1 MSGRIP
7 RDFIDDLL
15 LRVDIVDLIDS
26 LIPLKKTGSN
36 YVARCPFHTEK
47 SPSFTVNRKK
57 QFFYCFG
64 CGAGGN
70 AISFLMDFNH
80 LDFVEAVEDL
90 ANFVG
95 VDVPREKATYPSA
108 RDKNGLSAI
117 YHVLERAAV
126 FYAEQL
132 KSSQAGTKAVDYLKS
147 RGVNGETARDY
158 MLGFAPKNSDALTQK
173 FDQQALME
181 AGLLGRSED
190 GRIYD
195 RFRGRLMFPIRDKR
209 ARVVGFGGR
218 VLDDTMPKYLNSP
231 ETSVFL
237 KGKEAYGLYELLKK
251 NSKPERIL
259 IVEGY
264 MDVIALSQY
273 GIDYAIATL
282 GTAASKAHLDLLFRF
297 TSELV
302 FCFDGDKAGR
312 QAAWRAMDVAFSSV
326 REGRSIRIMLLPKDH
341 DPDSLV
347 RDRGVEGFNQHL
359 KSAKALSEYFY
370 DYLTQEINL
379 SDMEGRA
386 KLVQEAQPYLEKL
399 SAGVFKEMMVSRLKE
414 ISGLARLDVSENET
428 TLNARSQAWKQTS
441 KRFGVDKNRLSSAR
455 MAIALL
461 LQNPELA
468 KLVEE
473 RQIDWTGLEFPGVD
487 VLKRVLAVILT
498 KGDVNTAV
506 LAEAFRG
513 SAEEKHITTLAYKD
527 LLVPAEG
534 VETEFVGALD
544 RLLEQAREQGISQL
558 LNKGKTQGLTP
569 GEKDLLRRML
579 VKASIGAKN

>member
-26 LIPLKKTGSN
+26 LVPLKKTGSN
-36 YVARCPFHTEK
+36 FVARCPFHTEK

-95 VDVPREKATYPSA
+95 VDVPREKIAYSSA
-108 RDKNGLSAI
+108 REKSDLGSV
-117 YHVLERAAV
+117 YQVLDQVAA
-126 FYAEQL
+126 FYADQL
-132 KSSQAGTKAVDYLKS
+132 KSNQAGVKAVAYLKA
-147 RGVNGETARDY
+147 RGVSGETARDY
-158 MLGFAPKNSDALTQK
+158 MLGFAPEGWNALTEK
-173 FDQQALME
+173 FDRKALMD
-181 AGLLGRSED
+181 AGLLGSSD
-190 GRIYD
+190 NGRVYD
-195 RFRGRLMFPIRDKR
+195 RFRGRLIFPIRDKR

-218 VLDDTMPKYLNSP
+218 VLDDSMPKYLNSP
-231 ETSVFL
+231 ETPVFL

-273 GIDYAIATL
+273 GIDYAVATL

-312 QAAWRAMDVAFSSV
+312 QAAWRAMDVVFSSV

-359 KSAKALSEYFY
+359 NSAKALSEYFF
-370 DYLTQEINL
+370 DYLVQENSL

-386 KLVQEAQPYLEKL
+386 KLVQEARPYLEKMP
-399 SAGVFKEMMVSRLKE
+399 AGVFKDMMVSRLRE
-414 ISGLARLDVSENET
+414 MSGLTSLDVSENET
-428 TLNARSQAWKQTS
+428 TLNASNKIRQQKPKRS
-441 KRFGVDKNRLSSAR
+441 GVDKNRLSSAR

-468 KLVEE
+468 ELVEE
-473 RQIDWTGLEFPGVD
+473 RKIDWAGLEFPGVE
-487 VLKRVLAVILT
+487 VFKRVLAVILS

-506 LAEAFRG
+506 LTEAFRG
-513 SAEEKHITTLAYKD
+513 CAEEKLIAALACMD
-527 LLVPAEG
+527 LLVPVDG

-544 RLLEQAREQGISQL
+544 RLLEQARKNGIEQL
-558 LNKGKTQGLTP
+558 LNKGKTQGLTSK
-569 GEKDLLRRML
+569 EKDLLRTML
-579 VKASIGAKN
+579 EKASIGAKN